1 MTFMALHQG
10 FVAEIKSRKW
20 IYKGEQFQRLSIIKV
35 SAFKEFFLTDLGL
48 MQMMTVAS
56 QRPSDSIDILIQN
69 FGTDLWLGI
78 FTHSITSEQ
87 FDDTSQAIPGS
98 AGSKL
103 KAGLFDKVPR
113 FDAAKLGTQVRQL
126 LLQLIQMCIY
136 ETSFLHSLKHLF
148 TFEEQTSSAQEKA
161 NQARQE

>member
-1 MTFMALHQG
+1 
-10 FVAEIKSRKW
+10 
-20 IYKGEQFQRLSIIKV
+20 
-35 SAFKEFFLTDLGL
+35 

-87 FDDTSQAIPGS
+87 FDDTSQVIPGS

-126 LLQLIQMCIY
+126 LL
-136 ETSFLHSLKHLF
+136 
-148 TFEEQTSSAQEKA
+148 
-161 NQARQE
+161 